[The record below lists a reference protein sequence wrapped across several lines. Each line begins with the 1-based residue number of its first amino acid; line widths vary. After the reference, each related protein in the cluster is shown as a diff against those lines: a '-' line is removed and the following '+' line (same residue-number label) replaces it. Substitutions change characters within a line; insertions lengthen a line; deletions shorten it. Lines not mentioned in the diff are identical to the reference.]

1 MKYPYKQKFTLADA
15 ADWDSLDLPG
25 LVPKRHGKKYL
36 NGCERR
42 GPKAVKEKTLPNE
55 EKAQSA

>member
-25 LVPKRHGKKYL
+25 PVPKRHGKKYL

-42 GPKAVKEKTLPNE
+42 GPKVVKEKLPCAK
-55 EKAQSA
+55 EKALTA